1 MFVSRAMTRTSRP
14 ASHVPRIELSRG
26 QSNEAGNL
34 TVTDVLSFRYTE
46 TGPLPVRRPA
56 QDKWARRIPRFMK
69 RFKKILVATD
79 TRLDAHPIVDE
90 AAEIARH
97 KVLKEIKNAL
107 DPF

>member
-1 MFVSRAMTRTSRP
+1 
-14 ASHVPRIELSRG
+14 
-26 QSNEAGNL
+26 
-34 TVTDVLSFRYTE
+34 
-46 TGPLPVRRPA
+46 
-56 QDKWARRIPRFMK
+56 MK

-97 KVLKEIKNAL
+97 KVLKETKNAL